1 MSEIKKRLQESGE
14 NCFKYYDA
22 WTKDPKNPSAR
33 EALQDAVHEL
43 RKVASRLEIEIAVSE
58 RDEMASKPIPIPPHR
73 ASRKK
78 GGDKK
83 PPQEAGQDHDDAQPG
98 NDDGKP
104 AQRRGPRKKSAIAG
118 E

>member
-14 NCFKYYDA
+14 NCFKCYDA
-22 WTKDPKNPSAR
+22 WTKDPKDQAAR

-78 GGDKK
+78 SGEK
-83 PPQEAGQDHDDAQPG
+83 G
-98 NDDGKP
+98 NDQSDAHAGNDHKP